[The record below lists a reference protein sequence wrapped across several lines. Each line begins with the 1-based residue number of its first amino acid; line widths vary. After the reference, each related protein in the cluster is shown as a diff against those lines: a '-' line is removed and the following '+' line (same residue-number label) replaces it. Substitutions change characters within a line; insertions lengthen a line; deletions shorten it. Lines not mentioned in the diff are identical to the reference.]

1 MSQAKYLGVDK
12 DAVIQSLKEGEK
24 FIRSLKIGP
33 ATDGIL
39 DQFNSAA
46 ALPKL
51 AAAQND
57 KELALAMGETGAP
70 SLLTRMSDVFR
81 HCAALDLEGAAHQLY
96 QDLGEWGAFS
106 GIELADYRKS
116 DYEQDLFMVK
126 GSIAHTKD
134 NPSAL
139 DRTLLDGLIEYWKDE
154 QYKDDKAEIDALK
167 LTLVGLLDGDNEG
180 WADELDAAFEAMS
193 LRERHQLKM
202 MVDVVSGMHSKRE
215 QVVSKWPLRQFG
227 IKIDSETN
235 NFQEMQTILAPIM
248 DKVGEI
254 LTPYYELHEVDM
266 TGVGAITRD
275 FENVGF
281 TVVTSERVAQE
292 LADALP
298 DWDVIDGQGN
308 KIMPREPEAKPAPK
322 L

>member
-106 GIELADYRKS
+106 GIELADYRES

-126 GSIAHTKD
+126 GSIAHTRD

-139 DRTLLDGLIEYWKDE
+139 DMTLLDGLIEYWKDE
-154 QYKDDKAEIDALK
+154 QYKDDKSEIDALK
-167 LTLVGLLDGDNEG
+167 LTLLGLLDGDNEG
-180 WADELDAAFEAMS
+180 WADELDAVFEAMS

-215 QVVSKWPLRQFG
+215 QVVSKWPLHQFG

-275 FENVGF
+275 FENIGF

>member
-1 MSQAKYLGVDK
+1 MSQAKYLGVNK
-12 DAVIQSLKEGEK
+12 DAVIQSLKEGET

-39 DQFNSAA
+39 DRFNSAA

-51 AAAQND
+51 AAAKND

-81 HCAALDLEGAAHQLY
+81 HCAAFDLEGAAHQLY

-106 GIELADYRKS
+106 GMELADYRES

-126 GSIAHTKD
+126 GCIAHTRD

-139 DRTLLDGLIEYWKDE
+139 DMALLDGLIEYWKDE

-167 LTLVGLLDGDNEG
+167 LTLSGLLEGGNEG
-180 WADELDAAFEAMS
+180 WADELDTAFEAMS

-215 QVVSKWPLRQFG
+215 QLVSKGPLRQFG
-227 IKIDSETN
+227 IKIDSDTK

-248 DKVGEI
+248 DMVGEI
-254 LTPYYELHEVDM
+254 LTPYYELHEVEM

-275 FENVGF
+275 FANIGF
-281 TVVTSERVAQE
+281 TLVTSKRVAQE

-298 DWDVIDGQGN
+298 DWDVIDGRGN

-322 L
+322 P

>member
-1 MSQAKYLGVDK
+1 MSQVKYLGVDK

-96 QDLGEWGAFS
+96 QDLGTWGAFS
-106 GIELADYRKS
+106 GMELANYRES

-139 DRTLLDGLIEYWKDE
+139 DMALLDGLIEYWKDE
-154 QYKDDKAEIDALK
+154 QYKDDEAEIDALK
-167 LTLVGLLDGDNEG
+167 LTLLGLLDSDNDG
-180 WADELDAAFEAMS
+180 WADELDTAFEAMS

-215 QVVSKWPLRQFG
+215 QVVSKWPLRQVG
-227 IKIDSETN
+227 IKIDSDTK
-235 NFQEMQTILAPIM
+235 NFQEMQTILAPIV

-275 FENVGF
+275 FENIGF

-308 KIMPREPEAKPAPK
+308 KIMPRGAEAAPEPKP
-322 L
+322 